1 MKKIDRKNFLNR
13 LGLGVGGSILGTSVI
28 TSFKAP
34 DNDDCRVTPVQ
45 ELGPYPAMKYRTQP
59 DHDVDLTKIEGQ
71 IGIAIGQI
79 ITVFGGITNKDCN
92 PVASAVVEIW
102 SANHYGKYRHEFDT
116 KGQDDPNF
124 QGWGQAITNKNGE
137 YRFKTIVPGLYSD
150 RARHIHFKVSK
161 RGYHELVTQLYFEGE
176 DRNKTDGPLNQLTHE
191 EQQQIIRPLLD
202 KDVDKQMEFN
212 IVIEEVLKGAVPEK
226 VLKDYVGTYDLE
238 FKGTILEK
246 LQSYVGGP
254 YDEIS
259 LKIENEGTQVY
270 MTLPFAPRTEIIW
283 TKKDEFQAWAFFR
296 SSIHFVRDQ
305 SGAIANIE
313 LHYGLG
319 NNIIRGMRKNNR

>member
-1 MKKIDRKNFLNR
+1 MKKIGRKKFLNQ
-13 LGLGVGGSILGTSVI
+13 LGIGVGGTILGTGAI

-59 DHDVDLTKIEGQ
+59 DHDVDLTKMDGQ
-71 IGIAIGQI
+71 TGIAVGQV
-79 ITVFGGITNKDCN
+79 ITVFGKITNKDCT
-92 PVASAVVEIW
+92 PVASAIVEIW

-137 YRFKTIVPGLYSD
+137 YRFKTIVPGSYAD
-150 RARHIHFKVSK
+150 RARHIHFKISK

-191 EQQQIIRPLLD
+191 EQQQIIRPILD

-212 IVIEEVLKGAVPEK
+212 IVIEEVLKGTVPEK
-226 VLKDYVGTYDLE
+226 VLKEYVGTYDLQ
-238 FKGTILEK
+238 FKGTIVEK

-254 YDEIS
+254 YDEIP

-270 MTLPFAPRTEIIW
+270 MTLPFAPRTEITW
-283 TKKDEFQAWAFFR
+283 FQKDEFRAWAFFR
-296 SSIHFVRDQ
+296 SSIRFVRDQ

-313 LHYGLG
+313 LHYGVG
-319 NNIIRGMRKNNR
+319 NNIIKGIRQNNR

>member
-1 MKKIDRKNFLNR
+1 MKKIDRKNFLNW
-13 LGLGVGGSILGTSVI
+13 LGMGIGGSVLSTSVL

-34 DNDDCRVTPVQ
+34 DNNDCRVTPIQ

-59 DHDVDLTKIEGQ
+59 DHDVDLTKIKGQ

-79 ITVFGGITNKDCN
+79 ITVSGRITNKGCN
-92 PVASAVVEIW
+92 PVASAIVEIW

-116 KGQDDPNF
+116 KGKDDPNF
-124 QGWGQAITNKNGE
+124 QGWGQAITNENGE

-150 RARHIHFKVSK
+150 RARHIHFKISK

-191 EQQQIIRPLLD
+191 EQQHIIRPLLN

-212 IVIEEVLKGAVPEK
+212 IVIEEVLKGAVPDK
-226 VLKDYVGTYDLE
+226 VLKDYIGTYDLE

-296 SSIHFVRDQ
+296 SSIRFVRDQ

-319 NNIIRGMRKNNR
+319 NNIIRGVRKNNR

>member
-1 MKKIDRKNFLNR
+1 MKNIDRKKFLNR
-13 LGLGVGGSILGTSVI
+13 LGMSVGGSFLGTSLI
-28 TSFKAP
+28 TSFKDP
-34 DNDDCRVTPVQ
+34 DIDDCKVTPVQ

-59 DHDVDLTKIEGQ
+59 DHDVDLTKIKGQ
-71 IGIAIGQI
+71 ADIAVGQI
-79 ITVFGGITNKDCN
+79 ITVFGRITNKVCE
-92 PVASAVVEIW
+92 PVASAIVDIW

-150 RARHIHFKVSK
+150 RARHIHFKISK
-161 RGYHELVTQLYFEGE
+161 RGYHELVAQLYFEGE

-191 EQQQIIRPLLD
+191 EQQQIIRPIAD
-202 KDVDKQMEFN
+202 QDAGKQMKFN

-254 YDEIS
+254 YEKIS

-270 MTLPFAPRTEIIW
+270 MTLPFTPRTEIIW
-283 TKKDEFQAWAFFR
+283 SQKDEFQAWAFFR
-296 SSIHFVRDQ
+296 SSIRFVRDQ
-305 SGAIANIE
+305 SGAIANLE

-319 NNIIRGMRKNNR
+319 NNVIRGIRQNNR

>member
-1 MKKIDRKNFLNR
+1 MKNIDRKKFLNR
-13 LGLGVGGSILGTSVI
+13 LGMSVGGSILGTSLI
-28 TSFKAP
+28 TSFKDP
-34 DNDDCRVTPVQ
+34 DIDDCKVTPVQ

-59 DHDVDLTKIEGQ
+59 DHDVDLTKIKGQ
-71 IGIAIGQI
+71 ADIAVGQI
-79 ITVFGGITNKDCN
+79 ITVFGRITNKVCE
-92 PVASAVVEIW
+92 PVASAIVDIW

-150 RARHIHFKVSK
+150 RARHIHFKISK

-191 EQQQIIRPLLD
+191 EQQQIIRPIAD
-202 KDVDKQMEFN
+202 KDSGKQMEFN

-226 VLKDYVGTYDLE
+226 VLKDYVGIYDLE

-254 YDEIS
+254 YEKIS

-270 MTLPFAPRTEIIW
+270 MTLPFTPRTEIIW
-283 TKKDEFQAWAFFR
+283 SQKDEFQAWAFFR
-296 SSIHFVRDQ
+296 SSIRFVRDQ
-305 SGAIANIE
+305 SGAIANLE

-319 NNIIRGMRKNNR
+319 NNVIRGIRQNNR